1 MTDLGLS
8 IPAGAAA
15 RAADPSF
22 DAVLAEHGR
31 GILLRR
37 PVTTL
42 QINVTLRCNLACH
55 HCHVESSPKR
65 KEAMDERTVA
75 RILELLE
82 QSPDVRTL
90 DITGG
95 APEMHPGFRELVRGA
110 RSLGRDVI
118 DRCNLTILYE
128 EGFEDIGEFLAEQ
141 GAIVVASLPCYS
153 KENVEAQR
161 GRNVFDRSI
170 EALRQ
175 LNRLGYAQPE
185 SRLRLDL
192 VYNPLGP
199 SLPPAQKEL
208 EGQYRKELWDLF
220 QIRFNQLYTITNMP
234 IRRFGDQLRRRNQ
247 YSEYMSLLVN
257 HFNPVAAD
265 EVMCRDL
272 VSVSHDGTLYD
283 CDFNH
288 ALGMPLLGASTDIWS
303 LESLSELEDQPIS
316 TASHCFACTAGSGSS
331 CGGALV

>member
-1 MTDLGLS
+1 VLDAT
-8 IPAGAAA
+8 
-15 RAADPSF
+15 PSF
-22 DAVLAEHGR
+22 EAVLAQHR
-31 GILLRR
+31 ASLLLRR

-42 QINVTLRCNLACH
+42 QVNITLRCNLACH

-65 KEAMDERTVA
+65 KEAMDERTLGRV
-75 RILELLE
+75 LELLAA
-82 QSPDVRTL
+82 SPKVRTL

-110 RSLGRDVI
+110 RELGIDVI

-128 EGFEDIGEFLAEQ
+128 PGHEDLAEFLAEQ
-141 GAIVVASLPCYS
+141 GVIVVASLPCYS

-170 EALRQ
+170 EALRR
-175 LNRLGYAQPE
+175 LNRLGYADPGGE
-185 SRLRLDL
+185 LRLDL

-208 EGQYRKELWDLF
+208 ESTYRTELWDLF
-220 QIRFNQLYTITNMP
+220 EIRFNQLYTITNMP
-234 IRRFGDQLRRRNQ
+234 IKRFGDQLRRRKQ

-257 HFNPVAAD
+257 HFNPGAAD
-265 EVMCRDL
+265 AVMCRDL
-272 VSVSHDGTLYD
+272 VSVAHDGRLYD

-288 ALGMPLLGASTDIWS
+288 ALGMPLLGAATTLWELDS
-303 LESLSELEDQPIS
+303 LEELEGQPIS
-316 TASHCFACTAGSGSS
+316 TAVHCFACTAGAGSS